1 MTADAELLRRYRH
14 DRDDAAFAAIIRK
27 HGPMVFATCHRTA
40 RHRADAEDAFQATF
54 LVLAARPQGVQSPA
68 KLGAWLHGV
77 AVRCARKARDAARRF
92 ATVPEARAY
101 LDAARADLTRNA
113 ALFGRLASTARPPV
127 EIAHDQALARYRVRI
142 ITPAGTDGIE
152 TAVSL
157 DAADLAG
164 EVARTPSS
172 PVTPLGIEAGAL
184 TRAGNGLVLIDASDL
199 MAQYAAWPLLKTALR
214 SGTVQPVLDNAAPG
228 RVSGPALPVDCR
240 LVVVGEIDDY
250 VSWCRLDRDV
260 ASLATLVR
268 AFEARVPLDTA
279 AERRFARHIAALVAE
294 EQAPPLDASAL
305 STLLADSTETTGTAR
320 RLSTNLDP
328 VRECI
333 IAAAASAR
341 SHDRQIIT
349 ARDIE
354 VALGVRRD
362 AAALLDG
369 RGAE

>member
-1 MTADAELLRRYRH
+1 MRLRELDREVASLAVRAALTSADQR
-14 DRDDAAFAAIIRK
+14 FAA
-27 HGPMVFATCHRTA
+27 
-40 RHRADAEDAFQATF
+40 
-54 LVLAARPQGVQSPA
+54 
-68 KLGAWLHGV
+68 
-77 AVRCARKARDAARRF
+77 
-92 ATVPEARAY
+92 VPEARAY

-113 ALFGRLASTARPPV
+113 ALFGRIASAARAPV

-142 ITPAGTDGIE
+142 ITPSTSDGIE

-164 EVARTPSS
+164 ELARTQSS

-199 MAQYAAWPLLKTALR
+199 LAQYSAWPLLKAALR
-214 SGTVQPVLDNAAPG
+214 SGTVQPVLTNAAPG
-228 RVSGPALPVDCR
+228 RVSGPVLPVDCR
-240 LVVVGEIDDY
+240 LVVIGEIDEY
-250 VSWCRLDRDV
+250 VAWCRLDRDV
-260 ASLATLVR
+260 ASLATLIR
-268 AFEARVPLDTA
+268 AFEASVPLDTA

-305 STLLADSTETTGTAR
+305 ATLLADNTDGSGATR

-333 IAAAASAR
+333 IAAAAYAR
-341 SHDRQIIT
+341 AHDRQMIT

-354 VALGVRRD
+354 AALSVRRD
-362 AAALLDG
+362 AASLLDG
-369 RGAE
+369 RVLA